1 MNNRYILI
9 VLFVL
14 SVFKLNAQKIDD
26 VTLIVSGTGVT
37 KEEATMN
44 ALRSAIEQTY
54 GTFVSAN
61 TQLLND
67 ELVKD
72 EIVTVSSGNIKKYDE
87 VAYSTLT
94 NGLHSVT
101 LYATVS
107 ISKLINYAHS
117 KGTTVVEVN
126 GALISNNIKL
136 KALYEKNK
144 KIAIDN
150 MIAQLS
156 EIPNLFDLK
165 LSLSFDRFENNH
177 IIDGE
182 IHLKYNANTE
192 LFNQIMINTLVPL
205 MVREKHD
212 EAIWTCEG
220 HPNWWFWSGRGRDIE
235 DLFKKQLAKMRIAIK
250 ANTGETIDF
259 GKWNESW
266 YDNQFST
273 RITTFL
279 INGEKQTDPKG
290 IESAS
295 NLHGN
300 FELWSDI
307 LTALWS
313 MIKISNTRKGLSWK
327 YIGKLCR
334 QGDDIGTL
342 YFRFSIHPDNIGKY
356 TNFEVSN
363 LNDQ

>member
-1 MNNRYILI
+1 MNNRHIFI
-9 VLFVL
+9 VFFVL
-14 SVFKLNAQKIDD
+14 SVLKLNAQKIDD
-26 VTLIVSGTGVT
+26 VTLMVSGTGVT

-54 GTFVSAN
+54 GTFVSGN

-72 EIVTVSSGNIKKYDE
+72 EIVTVSSGNIKKYNE
-87 VAYSTLT
+87 VACSTLT
-94 NGLHSVT
+94 NGLQSVT
-101 LYATVS
+101 LCTTVS
-107 ISKLINYAHS
+107 ISKLVNYAHS
-117 KGTTVVEVN
+117 KGATVVEIN

-165 LSLSFDRFENNH
+165 LSLSFDKFENNH

-205 MVREKHD
+205 MVREEHD
-212 EAIWTCEG
+212 EAIWTCERD
-220 HPNWWFWSGRGRDIE
+220 PNWWFWSGRGRDIE

-250 ANTGETIDF
+250 ANTGEIIDF
-259 GKWNESW
+259 GKGIAIKGNKGDIIE
-266 YDNQFST
+266 F
-273 RITTFL
+273 
-279 INGEKQTDPKG
+279 GENKYGDPKG
-290 IESAS
+290 IEAAS
-295 NLHGN
+295 SLGGN
-300 FELWSDI
+300 FDHWSDI

-313 MIKISNTRKGLSWK
+313 QIKISNTRKGLSWK